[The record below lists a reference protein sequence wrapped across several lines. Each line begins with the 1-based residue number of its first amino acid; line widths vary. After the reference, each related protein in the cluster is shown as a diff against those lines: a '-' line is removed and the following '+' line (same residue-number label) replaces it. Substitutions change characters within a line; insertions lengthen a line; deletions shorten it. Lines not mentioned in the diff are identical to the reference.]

1 MFQAGS
7 TYQKEQTN
15 VYEVQAMLSMM
26 DVNCA
31 EGWIQDWPQTCG
43 LLDQNWQK
51 KQNLIQVYC

>member
-1 MFQAGS
+1 MALAVLPESTSNIRKWLPKMFQAGS

-31 EGWIQDWPQTCG
+31 EGWIQD
-43 LLDQNWQK
+43 
-51 KQNLIQVYC
+51 